1 MSDRIAVM
9 NRGRYEQLGDPET
22 LYERPATA
30 YVAGFLGVSNL
41 LPATIGAREG
51 EYVAAV
57 LSDGAAVRIPAA
69 VVDGKSGIRIGV
81 RPEKIRL
88 HTDATAIPDRMNRLA
103 GRVIDASYLG
113 ASTSYIIESKAG
125 QRLTVFEQNVE
136 RTSHGSLHRP
146 GDDVLLSW
154 SPDHTF
160 AVGADGAAPIPA
172 SATA

>member
-1 MSDRIAVM
+1 M
-9 NRGRYEQLGDPET
+9 NQAATSSSAIGT
-22 LYERPATA
+22 LYERPASA

-41 LPATIGAREG
+41 LPATIGDRG
-51 EYVAAV
+51 DYVARLA
-57 LSDGAAVRIPAA
+57 DGTVRCRRPW
-69 VVDGKSGIRIGV
+69 SLRSQSQIGAG
-81 RPEKIRL
+81 EIRL
-88 HTDATAIPDRMNRLA
+88 NSDMSAIPERMNRLE

-125 QRLTVFEQNVE
+125 ERLTVFEQNVE
-136 RTSHGSLHRP
+136 RTSHSSLHRP

-160 AVGADGAAPIPA
+160 AVGNDGAAPTPA